1 MDAEGGGA
9 TGRGRSLFHQT
20 TTTGNTDKT
29 HLLMLWCSRTGGL
42 RRFSRKNKKKTQS
55 ATRIDSKG
63 RKRMCFLK
71 MSASSRTG
79 DDGDVV
85 CGGLAICWMLSSCW
99 DCSLILGPELW
110 NNPPPPAAPL
120 SPSPSVC
127 PEDRHPDSTRSHYLP
142 SYIYYHNNNNN
153 ESRNMIIM
161 ILIATMTNDSCFW
174 FFFRTAWRPFSC
186 QNKKCNKAHNVFFN
200 ITQLLFF
207 HYNMLLLLFA
217 PSNIC

>member
-9 TGRGRSLFHQT
+9 TGRVRSLFHQ

-29 HLLMLWCSRTGGL
+29 HLLVYDAVGPVVCEGSPE
-42 RRFSRKNKKKTQS
+42 KKKQS

-99 DCSLILGPELW
+99 DCSLILGPEL
-110 NNPPPPAAPL
+110 
-120 SPSPSVC
+120 
-127 PEDRHPDSTRSHYLP
+127 
-142 SYIYYHNNNNN
+142 
-153 ESRNMIIM
+153 
-161 ILIATMTNDSCFW
+161 
-174 FFFRTAWRPFSC
+174 
-186 QNKKCNKAHNVFFN
+186 
-200 ITQLLFF
+200 
-207 HYNMLLLLFA
+207 
-217 PSNIC
+217 

>member
-1 MDAEGGGA
+1 MMQSDRWSAKV
-9 TGRGRSLFHQT
+9 LP
-20 TTTGNTDKT
+20 
-29 HLLMLWCSRTGGL
+29 
-42 RRFSRKNKKKTQS
+42 KKQKKQS

-142 SYIYYHNNNNN
+142 SYIYYNNNNN
-153 ESRNMIIM
+153 KSRNMIIM
-161 ILIATMTNDSCFW
+161 ILIATVTNHSCFW
-174 FFFRTAWRPFSC
+174 FFFAQLDVLLAVKIKSVTRHTMYFLKSHNCCFSTIIRYCCYLPRPIYVKLYKIRI
-186 QNKKCNKAHNVFFN
+186 QRN
-200 ITQLLFF
+200 IRLSRVSVVL
-207 HYNMLLLLFA
+207 
-217 PSNIC
+217 